1 MNARRPPSAP
11 PEIPGFSYVQLLG
24 SGGFADVFLYEQR
37 MPRRRVAIKVLL
49 REALTDG
56 ARESFDAEANLMAQL
71 STHPSIVTIY
81 QADISED
88 GRPYL
93 AMEYCPKPNLGA
105 RYRRE
110 KISVA
115 EALRIGVQ
123 VAGAVETSHRAGILH
138 RDIKPANILVT
149 EYNRP
154 ALTDFGI
161 SVALVGG
168 DEQESVGM
176 SIPWSP
182 PEVFAATPSSGA
194 AADIYSLGA
203 TVYTILAGRSPF
215 EVPGGAN
222 SGLDLI
228 GRIQT
233 ARLAPTGRA
242 DVPPSLEQVLATAM
256 AKNES
261 DRYSTALE
269 FARALQK
276 VQLELSMSVTPT
288 DVLDE
293 HVPTDEIDEEDDGNT
308 RIRGIVTID
317 PTGPAPATTPPRA
330 APSSPERRSSGP
342 VRPNDGAS
350 ARPPATTPSS
360 WQAPPADDTT
370 GRTQLRDDLATPPAA
385 PRTSTPPR
393 TGWSS
398 GTSPNPDGLSAS
410 SGPGTPSS
418 SGAGAGAGRA
428 SAATDDF
435 PLEQTLHRPA
445 TPAPGDAAATTTA
458 PRRRALP
465 YVIAAAGIVVLAGIG
480 GLVFALNAGSQS
492 PAQES
497 VEESSAPVDEIGV
510 GAVVA
515 APTELA
521 GTVTDDGT
529 SVTFSWVNP
538 DPQNGD
544 EFLWNTYTSTETG
557 QAERTDSPTVTLPVS
572 AGGSVCIE
580 VSVVRS
586 DGKSSDATRTCAP

>member
-49 REALTDG
+49 SEALTEG

-81 QADISED
+81 QADIAGD

-115 EALRIGVQ
+115 EALRIGIQ

-168 DEQESVGM
+168 GGEQESVGM

-182 PEVFAATPSSGA
+182 PEVFGSDPSSGTG
-194 AADIYSLGA
+194 ADIYSLGA

-215 EVPGGAN
+215 EVAGGSN

-228 GRIQT
+228 ARIQGST
-233 ARLAPTGRA
+233 LQPTGRA
-242 DVPPSLEQVLATAM
+242 DVPPSLEEVLATSM
-256 AKNES
+256 AKDERS
-261 DRYSTALE
+261 RYSSALE

-276 VQLELSMSVTPT
+276 VQLELSLSVTPA
-288 DVLDE
+288 DVLDDQL
-293 HVPTDEIDEEDDGNT
+293 PTDDLEEEDDGNT

-317 PTGPAPATTPPRA
+317 PTGPAPSRTAPGRTTPGRG
-330 APSSPERRSSGP
+330 APSRSGQVPTFSSPAG
-342 VRPNDGAS
+342 
-350 ARPPATTPSS
+350 
-360 WQAPPADDTT
+360 APPAASALPDVTE
-370 GRTQLRDDLATPPAA
+370 RTQRRGSAPAPALPGAA
-385 PRTSTPPR
+385 PTGTGISAPPGSTGTPARPR
-393 TGWSS
+393 GTGS
-398 GTSPNPDGLSAS
+398 GA
-410 SGPGTPSS
+410 PGT
-418 SGAGAGAGRA
+418 R
-428 SAATDDF
+428 TFYVDD
-435 PLEQTLHRPA
+435 PPVEQTVQRPP
-445 TPAPGDAAATTTA
+445 TGPDSGDPTGAS
-458 PRRRALP
+458 PSRRRPLP
-465 YVIAAAGIVVLAGIG
+465 YILGGAALVLVIGVGAI
-480 GLVFALNAGSQS
+480 VFALNGGAGS
-492 PAQES
+492 PAQQDATETDK
-497 VEESSAPVDEIGV
+497 PVDQIQITNSTVPGPTAV
-510 GAVVA
+510 TGAVGVDGNA
-515 APTELA
+515 VFTWDDPAPESGDTYRWA
-521 GTVTDDGT
+521 VVT
-529 SVTFSWVNP
+529 P
-538 DPQNGD
+538 
-544 EFLWNTYTSTETG
+544 G
-557 QAERTDSPTVTLPVS
+557 QTNQAVRIDQPTVTVPT
-572 AGGSVCIE
+572 GGAASVCIE

-586 DGKSSDATRTCAP
+586 DGKGSEPTIGCTP

>member
-1 MNARRPPSAP
+1 MSARRPPSAP
-11 PEIPGFSYVQLLG
+11 PEIPGFSFVELLG

-49 REALTDG
+49 AEALTVG

-81 QADISED
+81 QADIAGD

-168 DEQESVGM
+168 AGSAGEAGAEQESVGM

-182 PEVFAATPSSGA
+182 PEVFGAVPQSGA
-194 AADIYSLGA
+194 AADIYALGA

-215 EVPGGAN
+215 EVPGGSN

-228 GRIQT
+228 ARIQS
-233 ARLAPTGRA
+233 APLAPTGRP
-242 DVPPSLEQVLATAM
+242 DVPASLEQVLATAM
-256 AKNES
+256 AKRT
-261 DRYSTALE
+261 DARYSSALE

-276 VQLELSMSVTPT
+276 IQLELAMSVTPA
-288 DVLDE
+288 DVLDDALPSDDFE
-293 HVPTDEIDEEDDGNT
+293 EEDDGNT

-317 PTGPAPATTPPRA
+317 PTAPAPARGRRATPPPAPTTPPR
-330 APSSPERRSSGP
+330 SRTT
-342 VRPNDGAS
+342 
-350 ARPPATTPSS
+350 PPARTPVLST
-360 WQAPPADDTT
+360 PRTIVPADDVLEETVH
-370 GRTQLRDDLATPPAA
+370 R
-385 PRTSTPPR
+385 
-393 TGWSS
+393 
-398 GTSPNPDGLSAS
+398 AS
-410 SGPGTPSS
+410 SGASD
-418 SGAGAGAGRA
+418 AGVRPAAARRSRVPWIVG
-428 SAATDDF
+428 SAA
-435 PLEQTLHRPA
+435 L
-445 TPAPGDAAATTTA
+445 
-458 PRRRALP
+458 
-465 YVIAAAGIVVLAGIG
+465 VLLVGVG
-480 GLVFALNAGSQS
+480 VLVFALNGGAGS
-492 PAQES
+492 PAEQNAEATD
-497 VEESSAPVDEIGV
+497 EPVDTVQIDNADV
-510 GAVVA
+510 K
-515 APTELA
+515 APTDITGA
-521 GTVTDDGT
+521 TTPDGVVFT
-529 SVTFSWVNP
+529 WTNP
-538 DPQNGD
+538 DPQDGD
-544 EFLWNTYTSTETG
+544 TYRWTPTTPGTEQ
-557 QAERTDSPTVTLPVS
+557 QARTIDQPTVTVEPE
-572 AGGSVCIE
+572 GGQPVCIE

-586 DGKSSDATRTCAP
+586 DGRGSDAAAGCSK